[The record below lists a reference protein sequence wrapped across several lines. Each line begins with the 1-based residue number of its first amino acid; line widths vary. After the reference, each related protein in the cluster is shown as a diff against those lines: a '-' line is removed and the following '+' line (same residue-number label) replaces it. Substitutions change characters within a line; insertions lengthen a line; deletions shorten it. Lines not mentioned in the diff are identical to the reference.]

1 MNGGRLAGGL
11 LLVMALPPVRL
22 GLESR
27 MSLHMGVELPLLL
40 LVGWLSARNIGRR
53 WEHAARLDAEGLLS
67 GTIAS
72 CVLAFWMLPAALDL
86 AVIHPVTAWVKY
98 AQWLVTGYLLRQTWR
113 RASAGVAGFL
123 LLNAAWMLATAGF
136 LYIDAE
142 EQLCVNYLTDDQK
155 IAGGAL
161 IAWAL
166 FLFAI
171 AGARLRDQ
179 LGAAE

>member
-1 MNGGRLAGGL
+1 MNSARLAGGL
-11 LLVMALPPVRL
+11 LMVLALPPARL

-40 LVGWLSARNIGRR
+40 LVGWLSARSIGRR
-53 WEHAARLDAEGLLS
+53 WQLASRIDAEGLLS

-86 AVIHPVTAWVKY
+86 AVIDPVVAWVKY
-98 AQWLVTGYLLRQTWR
+98 AQWFVAGHLLWQTWR
-113 RASAGVAGFL
+113 RASAGVAAFL
-123 LLNAAWMLATAGF
+123 LFNAAWMLATAGL

-155 IAGGAL
+155 IAGSAL

-166 FLFAI
+166 FHFAI
-171 AGARLRDQ
+171 AGAKLKRQ
-179 LGAAE
+179 LGATE